1 MKTISGILSSVLII
15 GLPMLFAINGYGL
28 ATWQYWTVLGGVFFA
43 NILGMLRMVDDE

>member
-1 MKTISGILSSVLII
+1 MKTMSRTLSYVLMI

-28 ATWQYWTVLGGVFFA
+28 DTWQYWTVLGGVFFA